1 MEYVKLDELKS
12 WARRHLTPNDAVRL
26 AIESQPDQVSVEEF
40 LVLFEAWDL
49 MMATR

>member
-26 AIESQPDQVSVEEF
+26 AIESQSDRVSAEEF
-40 LVLFEAWDL
+40 VVLFKAWDL
-49 MMATR
+49 MMASR